1 MRASRLSVVALAVA
15 MLSAAT
21 AVHAQLGPTGS
32 MKDGQR
38 DRTARVLVAAADD
51 NGALSTADD
60 GGTASAQQVPPPG
73 PADTL
78 RDEVETLRKG
88 LDALKASQA
97 AAETDLRLIKALLQ
111 RILAQASSQ
120 APATAPTSAGV
131 ASPSNLTMPLP
142 KGTWQGDGDATLAL
156 LEFSD
161 FECPFCGKFATE
173 IYPQIARDYIK
184 EGRLRYMFVDD
195 PIEQM
200 HPNAFKAH
208 EAALCAGEQGKYWEM
223 HARLFANQ
231 KTLAPEAL
239 RSHGEAVGADGA
251 KLQECLS
258 AGRSA
263 TRVRDNVA
271 AARQAGVRGTPTF
284 LIGVVEHGQF
294 RAKRVL
300 AGAQPYTVFKD
311 AIDAVLT
318 GK

>member
-1 MRASRLSVVALAVA
+1 MRALRLSVAALAVA
-15 MLSAAT
+15 ML
-21 AVHAQLGPTGS
+21 
-32 MKDGQR
+32 
-38 DRTARVLVAAADD
+38 AAAPAANAQIAPRDS
-51 NGALSTADD
+51 GRGESAVGSARQVTPP
-60 GGTASAQQVPPPG
+60 ASV
-73 PADTL
+73 DTL
-78 RDEVETLRKG
+78 RKDVETLRKD
-88 LDALKASQA
+88 LDAFKAGQA
-97 AAETDLRLIKALLQ
+97 AVQTDLQLIKALLQ
-111 RILAQASSQ
+111 RLLAQASSPAAAAAPTPGAVA
-120 APATAPTSAGV
+120 APA
-131 ASPSNLTMPLP
+131 NLAIPVP
-142 KGTWQGDGDATLAL
+142 QGTWRGDGDASLAL
-156 LEFSD
+156 IEFSD
-161 FECPFCGKFATE
+161 FECPFCGRFATD
-173 IYPQIARDYIK
+173 IYPQIERDYIK

-231 KTLAPEAL
+231 KSLAPDALLFHAEAI
-239 RSHGEAVGADGA
+239 GADGA

-263 TRVRDNVA
+263 TRVRENVA

-284 LIGVVEHGQF
+284 LIGVVERGQF

-311 AIDAVLT
+311 AIDGVLT

>member
-1 MRASRLSVVALAVA
+1 MRASRLSVAALAVA
-15 MLSAAT
+15 
-21 AVHAQLGPTGS
+21 
-32 MKDGQR
+32 
-38 DRTARVLVAAADD
+38 VLAAAP
-51 NGALSTADD
+51 AARAQIA
-60 GGTASAQQVPPPG
+60 GGDSGSTASAVGSAPRVPPPG
-73 PADTL
+73 SADTL
-78 RDEVETLRKG
+78 RREVEALRKD
-88 LDALKASQA
+88 LDAFKAGHA
-97 AAETDLRLIKALLQ
+97 AAETDLQLIKALLQ
-111 RILAQASSQ
+111 RLLAQPSSPASGA
-120 APATAPTSAGV
+120 APAAAGV
-131 ASPSNLTMPLP
+131 ASPTNLAMPVP
-142 KGTWQGDGDATLAL
+142 GGTWRGDGDATLAL

-161 FECPFCGKFATE
+161 FECPFCGRFANE
-173 IYPQIARDYIK
+173 IYPQIERDYIK
-184 EGRLRYMFVDD
+184 EGKLRYMFVDD

-239 RSHGEAVGADGA
+239 RSHAEAVGADGA
-251 KLQECLS
+251 KLQEGLS

-263 TRVRDNVA
+263 TRVRENAA

-284 LIGVVEHGQF
+284 LIGVVERGQF

-300 AGAQPYTVFKD
+300 TGAQPYTVFKD